1 MMILI
6 AVFAPNYFNLLT
18 MVRLLE
24 KTARH
29 YYLKGG
35 HGATPA
41 VKILREGKTA
51 EGFYCKVEINC
62 GEGLSRFLTDYQP
75 QDLVKSWNRRLCRL
89 NYWNT
94 SEDYWYKTLK

>member
-6 AVFAPNYFNLLT
+6 AVFAPDYFNLLT

-35 HGATPA
+35 HGAAPA
-41 VKILREGKTA
+41 VKITREGKTV
-51 EGFYCKVEINC
+51 EGFYCKVEIDC
-62 GEGLSRFLTDYQP
+62 GAGLCRHLTDCP
-75 QDLVKSWNRRLCRL
+75 PDALVKSWNRRLCRL
-89 NYWNT
+89 SFWNRN
-94 SEDYWYKTLK
+94 ENHWFKTLK

>member
-6 AVFAPNYFNLLT
+6 AVFAPDYFNLLT

-35 HGATPA
+35 RGATPM
-41 VKILREGKTA
+41 VKITREGKTA
-51 EGFYCKVEINC
+51 EGFYLKVEIAC
-62 GEGLSRFLTDYQP
+62 GEGLSRHLTDCP
-75 QDLVKSWNRRLCRL
+75 PDAIVKSWNSRLCRL
-89 NYWNT
+89 HYWNT
-94 SEDYWYKTLK
+94 NENYWFKTMK